1 MNIKPLEHS
10 SLYCI
15 FCDDIRNELDG
26 KTSIVGWYADG
37 TQVLMGG
44 VPLLLP
50 KFSIVGILTIPIE
63 KQPAAMT
70 IDLLKDEEVLQS
82 ISIPHDK
89 LDSARDVSQRK
100 PSSPRTIAFRL
111 AIQTVNFPID
121 RACTLRMRVQF
132 DSTELYSNGLEFCN

>member
-37 TQVLMGG
+37 AQVLMGG
-44 VPLLLP
+44 TPFFLP
-50 KFSIVGILTIPIE
+50 KFSMVGILTIPNE
-63 KQPAAMT
+63 NRPSEMK

-82 ISIPHDK
+82 ISIPQDK
-89 LDSARDVSQRK
+89 LDFVREESRSK
-100 PSSPRTIAFRL
+100 PSSLRGMAFRL

-121 RACTLRMRVQF
+121 RPCTLRMRVQF
-132 DSTELYSNGLEFCN
+132 DSTELHSNGLQFSM